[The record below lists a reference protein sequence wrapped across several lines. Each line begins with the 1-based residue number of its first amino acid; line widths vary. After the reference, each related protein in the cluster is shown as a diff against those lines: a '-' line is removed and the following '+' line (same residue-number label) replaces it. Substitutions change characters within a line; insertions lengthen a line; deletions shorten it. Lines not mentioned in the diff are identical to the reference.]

1 MADPVIV
8 KVSDLTEL
16 TDLASGDL
24 LTVVDISESV
34 VSAKTKK
41 LQAQSV
47 KIFNANQLGAN
58 VVSQAAI
65 ANLAISSDKLATGA
79 VTAGKIAAG
88 GVSAS
93 NQFAAQVVDTA
104 TIADATVTLAKLAA
118 NASVAIRNLIYIQ
131 LFPAGDLIVSASP
144 KAYFFVPSHLT
155 GMKIKKVG
163 MGVVTAAS
171 PAANTTVALSTYASI
186 AGNGFVEGADINVSL
201 PQAGTKIPINVTAGT
216 GSPKGLD
223 FWFVVGY

>member
-8 KVSDLTEL
+8 KVSDLAEL
-16 TDLASGDL
+16 TDLASSDL

-47 KIFNANQLGAN
+47 KIFNANQLSTN
-58 VVSQAAI
+58 VV
-65 ANLAISSDKLATGA
+65 TG
-79 VTAGKIAAG
+79 TA
-88 GVSAS
+88 
-93 NQFAAQVVDTA
+93 
-104 TIADATVTLAKLAA
+104 IADATVTLAKLAA
-118 NASVAIRNLIYIQ
+118 DASVAIRNLIYIQ

-171 PAANTTVALSTYASI
+171 PAADTTVALSSYASI
-186 AGNGFVEGADINVSL
+186 AGNGFIEGADINVSL
-201 PQAGTKIPINVTAGT
+201 PAAGTKIPINVTAGT

>member
-24 LTVVDISESV
+24 LTVVDISEAV

-47 KIFNANQLGAN
+47 KIFNSNQLAAN
-58 VVSQAAI
+58 VVTETAI
-65 ANLAISSDKLATGA
+65 AN
-79 VTAGKIAAG
+79 
-88 GVSAS
+88 
-93 NQFAAQVVDTA
+93 AQVS
-104 TIADATVTLAKLAA
+104 LAKLKADAA
-118 NASVAIRNLIYIQ
+118 VAIRNLVYIQ
-131 LFPAGDLIVSASP
+131 LFPAGDLITSATP

-163 MGVVTAAS
+163 MGVITAAS
-171 PAANTTVALSTYASI
+171 PAADTTVAFSTYASI
-186 AGNGFVEGADINVSL
+186 AGNGFVEGADIDVSL
-201 PQAGTKIPINVTAGT
+201 PAAGTKIPINVTAGT